1 MKIQVLTFLA
11 FLLLWLPVFG
21 ILNSIITKHLSY
33 GIDKRY
39 LHFRLIIAGLIVSL
53 IASSP
58 LVSSYS
64 LLLVDKLINLP
75 VLASF
80 FNKILPNR
88 AYELLYM
95 VLCTLGLNLLY
106 MLGLIIVFAV
116 TKAVFSKQD
125 KFIEYEHCTGA
136 ERLMHAPWYAV
147 NKFYSDAGGKPELSG
162 AGHSLGICARGMK
175 WVFAVIWICGLAI
188 LYYSILWGKE
198 AWNEA
203 ALTVTKAVYL
213 LPMVTF
219 VMTEQVQLFL
229 EGPEDKTAGSFGSS
243 DIGEKMI
250 GDMDSLMRRYRDI
263 FSESGML
270 LCSEQGPKQAVGRRG
285 LESNDLGNQQ
295 LSDCDEPEILS
306 AISNQLRE
314 SGVHQNPNYQNAVIS
329 LLNGNS
335 INVRDIES
343 GEFTIYLCAYLNY
356 FLSQGRAALVLCED
370 ADEAAHMRSVLERN
384 VEALGSIEGIWQI
397 CETAELITVSNVG
410 ILICTHE
417 DLFKTDLINDYK
429 SFSEDMMC
437 AVIPNCSAV
446 MALDGVRTERLF
458 SRLRAFPNMRQYVFL
473 ADEDNESLRVK
484 LKNYLPEGTKMESF
498 GNDQRVQNTN
508 VMIWKEESIYRPQM
522 TLNIGNSASPF
533 LGTALPLAL
542 VAAKYDLPQVN
553 VIPDELRGDSYF
565 FGGARSSNEVGIT
578 RYLEKNLDLNSII
591 RYSTDDAMLP
601 HNLKVFVIYDS
612 DFNYF
617 NALWRWF
624 KYAGQDGTL
633 IHVVS
638 PFYMMREYFA
648 ANAKSKKLLYSNNEY
663 DALLP
668 NEKATKRTLL
678 AAILASLADEGMTE
692 DELMQASRKYDW
704 KYPDVASL
712 LRDAVLTVRY
722 AREFH
727 SVYEHFSFKQEKR
740 FAGSAEGFVQ
750 RMRIRLNDKN
760 MLEKQKDQISLA
772 KMSYRLNE
780 DIEIPVL
787 NGNLLNYF
795 LPGQTI
801 PFNGSYYTVSSI
813 DRAAGR
819 VYTNAADPTTIP
831 DYFTLC
837 DYSLSDY
844 RPIDNCIDNPV
855 MDCNLCV
862 ADAVKTIY
870 GYVTTSNGNDFS
882 KESKP
887 VINKLNSTVS
897 SYLKV
902 TTSNVPVF
910 EINILRE
917 SFSSDENAVKA
928 TSLLCV
934 LLNGLF
940 KTLFPRTYQNI
951 AAVPDF
957 PIDSELVDRVMN
969 HPYDYR
975 PEDLVRASIPRI
987 SVDHTERD
995 DRYIRIYIIEFSCIE
1010 YGMVRTVYEKLR
1022 SVLNRAY
1029 DYLDWYIASNKAA
1042 AEGEGSDS
1050 PARFI
1055 RGRYLHFGLDHIP
1068 DIFAPEALRTFLADY
1083 LGRTEPETVIVPD
1096 EADAVTALRGPVAVC
1111 AFCNREIIFAWQL
1124 SDGRCMCA
1132 HCHDHQK
1139 TRKDEIKI
1147 LFMET
1152 KQMLESHYHIVF
1164 RKDIHVRFRS
1174 ADAIRAAA
1182 GGSAGSRIV
1191 GFYSHGKRQ
1200 LWIESH
1206 GPSVA
1211 MESTIIHELTHAWQ
1225 HDNLPIKK
1233 LERALPG
1240 KLRDKRVLLLIEGHA
1255 VFVEIEAMREK
1266 GEVEYAERL
1275 KSIYLA
1281 GDDKYCEG
1289 FRLISACFEAM
1300 SDLGSV
1306 NAFEKMMLLVDEIIK
1321 EKGTNITWPNGY

>member
-33 GIDKRY
+33 SIDRRY
-39 LHFRLIIAGLIVSL
+39 LHFRLIIAGFIVSL

-75 VLASF
+75 FLAPF
-80 FNKILPNR
+80 FNKFLPNR

-106 MLGLIIVFAV
+106 MLGLVIVFAV
-116 TKAVFSKQD
+116 TKAIFKKQD
-125 KFIEYEHCTGA
+125 KFIEYEHCVGTD
-136 ERLMHAPWYAV
+136 RLVHAPWRVV

-175 WVFAVIWICGLAI
+175 WVFAIIWICGLAI

-213 LPMVTF
+213 LPMVAF

-229 EGPEDKTAGSFGSS
+229 EGPEDKSIGSFGSS
-243 DIGEKMI
+243 EIGEKMI
-250 GDMDSLMRRYRDI
+250 GDMDSLMRRYQDI
-263 FSESGML
+263 FGGSGML
-270 LCSEQGPKQAVGRRG
+270 LCAERGPKHVVGRQG
-285 LESNDLGNQQ
+285 LGSNDLGNQQ
-295 LSDCDEPEILS
+295 LNDCDEPEILS

-335 INVRDIES
+335 INVRDIGS

-356 FLSQGRAALVLCED
+356 FLAQGRAAIVLC
-370 ADEAAHMRSVLERN
+370 ADKAEAAHMKAVLE
-384 VEALGSIEGIWQI
+384 EKTEKLGCIDGIFRI
-397 CETAELITVSNVG
+397 CEMNELVTVSNVG

-417 DLFKTDLINDYK
+417 DLLKTDLINNYK
-429 SFSEDMMC
+429 SLSADMMC
-437 AVIPNCSAV
+437 AVIPNCSSV

-458 SRLRAFPNMRQYVFL
+458 GRLRAFPNMRQYVFL
-473 ADEDNESLRVK
+473 SEEDNESLRVK
-484 LKNYLPEGTKMESF
+484 LKNYLPDGAKMDAF
-498 GNDQRVQNTN
+498 GNDQRVQNSN
-508 VMIWKEESIYRPQM
+508 VMIWKEESVYRPQM
-522 TLNIGNSASPF
+522 TLNIGNNASPY

-553 VIPDELRGDSYF
+553 VIPDEQRGDSYF
-565 FGGARSSNEVGIT
+565 FGGARSSNEVDIVH
-578 RYLEKNLDLNSII
+578 YLEKNLDLNSII
-591 RYSTDDAMLP
+591 RYSVDDAMLP
-601 HNLKVFVIYDS
+601 HNLKVFAVYDS

-624 KYAGQDGTL
+624 KYAGKDGTL
-633 IHVVS
+633 LHVVS

-648 ANAKSKKLLYSNNEY
+648 ANAKSKKLLYSNNEN

-668 NEKATKRTLL
+668 NEKAAKRTLL
-678 AAILASLADEGMTE
+678 ASILASLADEGMTE
-692 DELMQASRKYDW
+692 EELMGASRKYGWD
-704 KYPDVASL
+704 YPDVAAL
-712 LRDAVLTVRY
+712 LKDAVLTVRY
-722 AREFH
+722 EREFH
-727 SVYEHFSFKQEKR
+727 SVYEHFSFKQEKV
-740 FAGSAEGFVQ
+740 FDSASTGFVQ
-750 RMRIRLNDKN
+750 RMRIRLNDDN
-760 MLEKQKDQISLA
+760 MLKKQKAQISLA
-772 KMSYRLNE
+772 KLSYKLNE
-780 DIEIPVL
+780 DHELPVL
-787 NGNLLNYF
+787 NGNLWNYF

-801 PFNGSYYTVSSI
+801 PFDGSYYTVSSI
-813 DRAAGR
+813 DRTEGR
-819 VYTNAADPTTIP
+819 VHTSAADPTAVP
-831 DYFTLC
+831 EYFAVC

-844 RPIDNCIDNPV
+844 RLIDNCIDNPI

-862 ADAVKTIY
+862 ANAEKIIY
-870 GYVTTSNGNDFS
+870 GYISTNNGNDFS

-887 VINKLNSTVS
+887 VINRLNG
-897 SYLKV
+897 V
-902 TTSNVPVF
+902 TSPYPKAATGNVPVF

-917 SFSSDENAVKA
+917 SFGSDETAEKA
-928 TSLLCV
+928 TALLCV

-940 KTLFPRTYQNI
+940 KTLFPRTWQNI
-951 AAVPDF
+951 AAVPDL
-957 PIDSELVDRVMN
+957 PIDSELIDRVMN

-987 SVDHTERD
+987 SVDHT
-995 DRYIRIYIIEFSCIE
+995 DRNDKYVRLYIIECSCIE
-1010 YGMVRTVYEKLR
+1010 YGMVRTVYEKLAT
-1022 SVLNRAY
+1022 VLDRAY
-1029 DYLDWYIASNKAA
+1029 QYLDWYIASNKAA
-1042 AEGEGSDS
+1042 AASEESDV
-1050 PARFI
+1050 PAKFI
-1055 RGRYLHFGLDHIP
+1055 CGRYLHFGLDHIP
-1068 DIFAPEALRTFLADY
+1068 DIFAPEALRTFLSDY
-1083 LGRTEPETVIVPD
+1083 IGNTQPETAIVPD
-1096 EADAVTALRGPVAVC
+1096 DTETVAAVRGPVAVC
-1111 AFCNREIIFAWQL
+1111 SFCNREIVFAWQL

-1139 TRKDEIKI
+1139 TSKDEIKS
-1147 LFMET
+1147 LFIET
-1152 KQMLESHYHIVF
+1152 KNMLESHYHISF

-1182 GGSAGSRIV
+1182 GGSVGSRIV

-1200 LWIESH
+1200 LWIESR

-1225 HDNLPIKK
+1225 HDNLPLKK
-1233 LERALPG
+1233 LERALPR
-1240 KLRDKRVLLLIEGHA
+1240 KLRDKRVLLLLEGHA
-1255 VFVEIEAMREK
+1255 VYVEIEAMREK
-1266 GEVEYAERL
+1266 GEAEYAERL
-1275 KSIYLA
+1275 KNTYLA
-1281 GDDKYCEG
+1281 GSDEYSEG
-1289 FRLISACFEAM
+1289 YKLICACFEAM
-1300 SDLGSV
+1300 QDLGSI
-1306 NAFEKMMLLVDEIIK
+1306 NAFERMSILVEKIIE
-1321 EKGTNITWPNGY
+1321 EKGANITWPNGY